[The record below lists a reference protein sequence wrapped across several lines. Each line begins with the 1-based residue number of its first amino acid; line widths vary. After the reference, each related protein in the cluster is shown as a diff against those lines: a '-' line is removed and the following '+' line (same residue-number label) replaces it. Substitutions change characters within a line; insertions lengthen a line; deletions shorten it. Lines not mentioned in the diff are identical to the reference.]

1 MNFIEEL
8 TSKVSEITQQKISPD
23 TIVDAYYCGL
33 YTLDHDLPDNQ
44 SILNRVQKARNQ
56 PKCDKTLITPLPILS
71 LAHLSRPNRIQSRRT
86 DDLQNISTVQV
97 FTGLFYNKNLNSLT
111 VEAHAYLYKA
121 AQPLRD
127 KIERGNDDNGQTPQE
142 YFVPSLFVPVPY
154 ALPKKQT
161 AVVLPPQ
168 PPCIVYQWNHSLVLV
183 NHRGGIIE
191 ITPKCS

>member
-1 MNFIEEL
+1 MDFIEAL
-8 TSKVSEITQQKISPD
+8 TSKVSQITQQAISSDSIID
-23 TIVDAYYCGL
+23 TYCSL
-33 YTLDHDLPDNQ
+33 YTFGHDIPDQQTINTL
-44 SILNRVQKARNQ
+44 IHEAKNQ

-86 DDLQNISTVQV
+86 DDLQKISTVQV

-121 AQPLRD
+121 AQPSRD
-127 KIERGNDDNGQTPQE
+127 KIERGNNDNGQTSQE

-168 PPCIVYQWNHSLVLV
+168 PPCIVYQWNHALTLV

>member
-8 TSKVSEITQQKISPD
+8 TSKVSAITHSTIASD

-33 YTLDHDLPDNQ
+33 YTLDHDLP
-44 SILNRVQKARNQ
+44 RNK
-56 PKCDKTLITPLPILS
+56 PKCDKELIVPLPILS
-71 LAHLSRPNRIQSRRT
+71 LAHLSRPNRVQSHRT
-86 DDLQNISTVQV
+86 ADLQKISTVQV

-121 AQPLRD
+121 AQPSRD
-127 KIERGNDDNGQTPQE
+127 KIERGNNDNGQTSQE

-168 PPCIVYQWNHSLVLV
+168 PPCIVYQWNHALTLV

>member
-8 TSKVSEITQQKISPD
+8 TSKVSEITQQTIASD
-23 TIVDAYYCGL
+23 VIVDAYCGL

-44 SILNRVQKARNQ
+44 SILKRVQKARNK
-56 PKCDKTLITPLPILS
+56 PKCDKELIVPLPILS
-71 LAHLSRPNRIQSRRT
+71 LAHLSRPNRVQSHRT
-86 DDLQNISTVQV
+86 ADLQKISTVQV
-97 FTGLFYNKNLNSLT
+97 FTGLFYNKNFNSLT

-121 AQPLRD
+121 AQPSRD
-127 KIERGNDDNGQTPQE
+127 KIERGNNDNGQTPQE

-183 NHRGGIIE
+183 NYRGGIIE

>member
-8 TSKVSEITQQKISPD
+8 TSKVSEITQQTIASD
-23 TIVDAYYCGL
+23 VIVDAYRGL

-44 SILNRVQKARNQ
+44 SILNRVQKARNK
-56 PKCDKTLITPLPILS
+56 PKRDKELIVPLPILS
-71 LAHLSRPNRIQSRRT
+71 LAHLSRPNRIQGYRT
-86 DDLQNISTVQV
+86 DDLQKISTVQV

-121 AQPLRD
+121 AQPSRD
-127 KIERGNDDNGQTPQE
+127 KIEGGNNDNGQTPQE
-142 YFVPSLFVPVPY
+142 DFVPSLFVPVPC
-154 ALPKKQT
+154 ALPKRQAT
-161 AVVLPPQ
+161 VVLPSQ
-168 PPCIVYQWNHSLVLV
+168 PPYIVYQWNHSLVLV